1 MNLNKKNW
9 RQWAAALPVAL
20 MLSVGASAPAFAKS
34 YTMKLSTPTIN
45 DMQHEWARMFKDELE
60 ERTQKRIQVQ
70 VFPANQLGPIATVLE
85 GMQLGSI
92 EATITPFEFYV
103 GLDPR
108 FQIAAI
114 PGLFTDMHE
123 ARAKLD
129 DAQVRKTVLSIGED
143 KGITGMGAVVYGP
156 QVVVS
161 RKPTAKLAD
170 FSRQKIRVLASETE
184 IGVIGGLGASPTP
197 MPLNEVSA
205 ALQQGTI
212 DGAST
217 VLDVFVS
224 LGTAEVAPNAVNT
237 GLWYTISLASVSK
250 AWLDKLPQELRQ
262 TVLDTAKDVDA
273 RMFTRQ
279 LERQSENE
287 ARWKQAGGTL
297 VVLPEAEQRQALEMA
312 DRVAEKFLEKNPNL
326 REMYT
331 LIKNAK

>member
-1 MNLNKKNW
+1 MKQDKRAWLKW
-9 RQWAAALPVAL
+9 LAALPVAL
-20 MLSVGASAPAFAKS
+20 TFALGAPGTAAAQT

-45 DMQHEWARMFKDELE
+45 DMQHEWSKMFKEELE
-60 ERTQKRIQVQ
+60 KRTQERIRVQ
-70 VFPANQLGPIATVLE
+70 IFPANQLGPIATVLE

-92 EATITPFEFYV
+92 EATITPFEFYTGV
-103 GLDPR
+103 DPR

-114 PGLFTDMHE
+114 PGLFTDMQD

-129 DAQVRKTVLSIGED
+129 NEEVRKTVLSIGES
-143 KGITGMGAVVYGP
+143 KGLVGIGAVVYGP

-161 RKPTAKLAD
+161 RKPTARMAD

-184 IGVIGGLGASPTP
+184 IGVIAGLGASPTP
-197 MPLNEVSA
+197 MPLNEVTA

-217 VLDVFVS
+217 VLDVFVA
-224 LGTAEVAPNAVNT
+224 LRTAESAPNAVDT

-250 AWLDKLPQELRQ
+250 AWFDSLPEDLRQ
-262 TVLDTAKDVDA
+262 AVLDTAKDVEA

-279 LERQSENE
+279 LERQSQNE
-287 ARWKQAGGTL
+287 ARWKQAGGTI
-297 VVLPEAEQRQALEMA
+297 VKLPEDEQRQALEMA
-312 DRVAEKFLEKNPNL
+312 DGVAEKFLAKHADL
-326 REMYT
+326 REMYA